1 MTPLNNSFFMKK
13 ELILEISRI
22 HKMMGVSPNTII
34 NESTGCPLCDVIN
47 SKIDDLARKFANKNI
62 GYSRFQYEV
71 DELIKKVESGVDNA
85 GKKILN
91 LNELEGLSQIK
102 KNLDNLK
109 KTSDNIDSYK
119 SSVKNAIN
127 NTGSLGD
134 RPLSSANY
142 IKTKIID
149 NVDWGTISKTKEYSD
164 YLFKNSSEIKDTL
177 LDIDTT
183 WLNKSDNEIKQFVDY
198 YKTIETYAEKVKQA
212 IKTDLIEKGIDETLA
227 ENISESFKTWTKNNP
242 NINKHFGESTTIY
255 KTAEDRT
262 VPQRFGKNYDSI
274 DSEYYAALEMNEIDG
289 HFIKPLNLNDG
300 VGYSMENFT
309 NSKTLQEYLDEGN
322 KISEK
327 MANEIK
333 DSIKKIHEYG
343 VCHGD
348 LNTNNILIKNDGSD
362 FRIID
367 PVGYPP
373 KNEGFKDFEPARAD
387 DLEKLKLIIDPKNI
401 EVDKTVGPQNL
412 TTKSD
417 FNVERFFKFIT
428 QFVESSD
435 PIKRVSILKILSKTK
450 EEKDILNSFI
460 AKFLNNV
467 PQSEKIQSIDELLD
481 ANKILELTNF
491 AKNIVKNKHGLMN
504 RIYPQ
509 LNQGRYPNLIDFSSS
524 SNPLLK
530 EIKSKI
536 TDVDVD
542 ELVFFIKNGTQGIPV
557 ENIEKLNNALQNIN
571 KVTTN
576 PEIKKLIDNIL
587 IDVNNLSDDLTNIKF
602 QINRLTTAAEN
613 FEVKQVVGVKIN
625 DEELKNIQ
633 RIVKEKGYT
642 EWGWNTALDEPFSEL
657 AKVNGETVKF
667 TLSPI
672 GPRTYDG
679 DRAYADKLFEQFE
692 DEFEKVNQSGNFMS
706 FEEFLKNKFKNNG
719 PMLDKYFPKY
729 RVSGGVKMSRD
740 GVTWVIVNPTF
751 YNKKG
756 IDFVTFHEMSHVGQK
771 SGEMTKADTYRSNFK
786 TPQEAL
792 DFINLKTTYSTNKG
806 VSPEKDIQLREFR
819 FNPKSNDV
827 INNYMKLTGNPDPRV
842 NYDDYLKFKDWALKN
857 QSSVPDEFFYYPTVY
872 ENVTKNNFSNDVK
885 RKSLLLSLEETRKRV
900 YNNGFPEGI
909 EKIEKII
916 GTVKKLD
923 DDQLNRY
930 LKNNADDPMI
940 GEIIKNSA
948 YRLGYGLNT
957 QEIEANFTSL
967 LRELMSNGTDKEN
980 IGFATWIVNY
990 LKKSNKLET
999 LSTIQNKQDFSKQ
1012 VYSYMPNVN
1021 VVQKNGA
1028 QKYAE
1033 KASNEFWE
1041 FLKQIE
1047 KEYKVV
1053 YPDDAQK
1060 LYSKLYKQAYE
1071 IISKGFPVVAG
1082 AVFLDGV
1089 TDLGGGS
1096 EITTESFDRLK
1107 LKEFFEL

>member
-1 MTPLNNSFFMKK
+1 MKK

-47 SKIDDLARKFANKNI
+47 SKIDDLARKFANKDI

-71 DELIKKVESGVDNA
+71 DELIRKIESGVDNA

-119 SSVKNAIN
+119 SSVKNTIN
-127 NTGSLGD
+127 NANSLSN

-149 NVDWGTISKTKEYSD
+149 VIDWDAISKKPEYTD
-164 YLFKNSSEIKDTL
+164 YVFKNSSLINSTLTSFDSDWLSKTADQIKKF
-177 LDIDTT
+177 IDT
-183 WLNKSDNEIKQFVDY
+183 
-198 YKTIETYAEKVKQA
+198 YKTIDSYADNVKKVMKDYF
-212 IKTDLIEKGIDETLA
+212 TESNIEETLA
-227 ENISESFKTWTKNNP
+227 ENLSNMFKTWTKNNP

-274 DSEYYAALEMNEIDG
+274 DSEYYAALEMNEIDN

-327 MANEIK
+327 MANEIE

-373 KNEGFKDFEPARAD
+373 KNEGFKDFEPAKAD

-401 EVDKTVGPQNL
+401 SVDKTVGPQNL

-509 LNQGRYPNLIDFSSS
+509 LNQFRYPNLIDFSSG

-557 ENIEKLNNALQNIN
+557 ENIEKLNNTLQNIN
-571 KVTTN
+571 KTTTN

-602 QINRLTTAAEN
+602 QINKLTTAAEN
-613 FEVKQVVGVKIN
+613 FEVKQVAGVKIN

-642 EWGWNTALDEPFSEL
+642 EWGWDTSLDEPFSEL
-657 AKVNGETVKF
+657 VKVNGETVKF
-667 TLSPI
+667 TLSPV
-672 GPRTYDG
+672 GPRKYDG
-679 DRAYADKLFEQFE
+679 DRAYADKLFDQFE
-692 DEFEKVNQSGNFMS
+692 DEFEKVIQSGNFMS

-729 RVSGGVKMSRD
+729 RVQGGVKMNRD
-740 GVTWVIVNPTF
+740 GVTWVIVNPIF
-751 YNKKG
+751 NDKKV

-771 SGEMTKADTYRSNFK
+771 SGEMTKADTYKTDFK
-786 TPQEAL
+786 SPQEAL
-792 DFINLKTTYSTNKG
+792 EFINSKTSYAIDKG
-806 VSPEKDIQLREFR
+806 LSSDKEFEFWKFRISPEAE
-819 FNPKSNDV
+819 DV
-827 INNYMKLTGNPDPRV
+827 IANYRKLTGGADPRG
-842 NYDDYLKFKDWALKN
+842 NYDDYLPFKEWALKN
-857 QSSVPDEFFYYPTVY
+857 QSLVGEKFFNYSKIY
-872 ENVTKNNFSNDVK
+872 ENIDKNNFSNEVK
-885 RKSLLLSLEETRKRV
+885 RRSLLLSLEEIRKRV
-900 YNNGFPEGI
+900 YSNGIPEGI

-916 GTVKKLD
+916 ETVKKLD
-923 DDQLNRY
+923 DEQLNRY

-940 GEIIKNSA
+940 DIVIKDSA
-948 YRLGYGLNT
+948 FRLGYGLNI
-957 QEIEANFTSL
+957 QEMEANFTAL
-967 LRELMSNGTDKEN
+967 IRELMEKGTDKEN
-980 IGFATWIVNY
+980 IGFATWIVDY
-990 LKKSNKLET
+990 LKKNNKLET
-999 LSTIQNKQDFSKQ
+999 LSNLQNKQDFSKQ
-1012 VYSYMPNVN
+1012 VYSYMPNLN
-1021 VVQKNGA
+1021 IAQKSRA
-1028 QKYAE
+1028 QKYANNSSDKFWGFLE
-1033 KASNEFWE
+1033 K
-1041 FLKQIE
+1041 IE
-1047 KEYKVV
+1047 KEYKTV

-1060 LYSKLYKQAYE
+1060 LYNKLYRQAYQ
-1071 IISKGFPVVAG
+1071 IISKGFPVVAS

-1096 EITTESFDRLK
+1096 EITTESFGGLK